1 MKNSSNIHIT
11 FHQRMKG
18 VIMKKILSALLAIM
32 LLSTSIT
39 FTVNASSNEPTTEEL
54 ETIVKIIKPKLDVP
68 EQCSKFSWDYNAK
81 NSYNDASWRL
91 VWETTD
97 DAEVRERVQVNC
109 DTDGNIISYTYR
121 DYNKQYGQIPDF
133 YKDDL
138 EKVSNDFLLKIAPE
152 IYKNI
157 KLNGSYGSG
166 VYSGQYTYNYI
177 RYIDGYMFPENYV
190 TVEVDYN
197 TGKVI
202 SMYSDYDYKLE
213 IQKSDNII
221 SPEKAEEILGTRQ
234 KMVLT
239 YLTKTITD
247 EVTKEKTI
255 KAFLVYKPETN
266 YLAVDAI
273 TGEIYDT
280 KSEWSVND
288 KLQAGGTN
296 FNGSIMMDSAET
308 EAARKEYQLTEEEL
322 AGLSELAGLISKQDA
337 IKAVTENKYLY
348 LNPSLTAVS
357 AYLQKNN
364 NNAKTSTYQN
374 DNGSYIWYISF
385 SNPVIEDKYYSYAYA
400 DAAVNAQTGEL
411 ISFSSNLNDYY
422 YYSNNKLD
430 IPDVKFSEDGART
443 IAEEFLN
450 TYASEKFKNTVKS
463 SYNNENIIYRV
474 EENGQFVE
482 NRYGAHRFGYT
493 RVNEGVKFANN
504 NLSIGVDGVTGKIYS
519 YNCNWWTNVEFESP
533 EGAISPAEALS
544 YLLSENKGYGV
555 VYERNVTYLYTPVT
569 ENSKIDVCL
578 AFVASLMKT
587 LETGGDIDKVIDKYA
602 KSINR
607 EKLIDVI
614 KTNNEDE
621 ILDFV
626 FAHFGITSEEADK
639 TANEYVDT
647 SLFYDKETYARLVYK
662 LYDADSE
669 YVSPF
674 TGKLLTGRGEEYI
687 EESDTFVYSDL
698 DGHWIEKDAML
709 LADIGIGFD
718 GGLFNPDAPITEKE
732 YAYLSQS
739 MSLYLAGSE
748 SEDSITRINAIKSV
762 INSLGYEKVA
772 NIKGIYKTYFRDNEK
787 INEEDV
793 GYIAIASGLGIIKG
807 DGVNIDAYSFLTRAQ
822 AVSLLLNA
830 IRATR

>member
-1 MKNSSNIHIT
+1 
-11 FHQRMKG
+11 
-18 VIMKKILSALLAIM
+18 ILSALLAIM

-39 FTVNASSNEPTTEEL
+39 FTVNASTNEPTTKEL
-54 ETIVKIIKPKLDVP
+54 EAIVKIVKPKLDVP

-81 NSYNDASWRL
+81 NAYNDASWHL
-91 VWETTD
+91 TWETKD
-97 DAEVRERVQVNC
+97 DAEKRERVQVNC
-109 DTDGNIISYTYR
+109 DTKGNIINYTYR

-138 EKVSNDFLLKIAPE
+138 EKVSNDFLFKIAPE
-152 IYKNI
+152 IYNNV
-157 KLNGSYGSG
+157 KLYDSYGSG
-166 VYSGQYTYNYI
+166 VYSGQFTYNYV

-202 SMYSDYDYKLE
+202 SMYSDYDYELE

-221 SPEKAEEILGTRQ
+221 SSEKAEEILGTRQ

-255 KAFLVYKPETN
+255 KAFLVYKPETS
-266 YLAVDAI
+266 YLAVNAI

-288 KLQAGGTN
+288 KLQAGGAI
-296 FNGSIMMDSAET
+296 FNGSIMTDSAES
-308 EAARKEYQLTEEEL
+308 EEARKEYQLTDEEL
-322 AGLSELAGLISKQDA
+322 AGLSELEGLISKQDA
-337 IKAVTENKYLY
+337 IEAVTDNKYLY
-348 LNPSLTAVS
+348 LNPALTAVS

-364 NNAKTSTYQN
+364 NSAKTSTYQN
-374 DNGSYIWYISF
+374 DNGSYVWYISF
-385 SNPVIEDKYYSYAYA
+385 SNPVIDNKYYSYAYA

-411 ISFSSNLNDYY
+411 ISFNSNLNDYY

-430 IPDVKFSEDGART
+430 IPDVKFSEEESLK
-443 IAEEFLN
+443 IAEEFLD
-450 TYASEKFKNTVKS
+450 TYFPEKIKNTVKS
-463 SYNNENIIYRV
+463 SYNNENVIYRS
-474 EENGQFVE
+474 EENGEFIE

-493 RVNEGVKFANN
+493 RVNEGVKFTNN

-533 EGAISPAEALS
+533 EGAISPTEALS

-555 VYERNVTYLYTPVT
+555 VYERNITYLYTPVT

-587 LETGGDIDKVIDKYA
+587 LETGGDIDKIIDKYA
-602 KSINR
+602 KNINR
-607 EKLIDVI
+607 EKLIDII
-614 KTNNEDE
+614 KANNEDE

-647 SLFYDKETYARLVYK
+647 SLFYDKETSARLVYK

-687 EESDTFVYSDL
+687 EESDTFTYSDL
-698 DGHWIEKDAML
+698 EGHWIEKDAML

-718 GGLFNPDAPITEKE
+718 SGVFNPDSPITEME
-732 YAYLSQS
+732 YAQLSQS
-739 MSLYLAGSE
+739 MSFYIPGNENEVTL
-748 SEDSITRINAIKSV
+748 TRIDAIKSV
-762 INSLGYEKVA
+762 INSLGYEKIA
-772 NIKGIYKTYFRDNEK
+772 NIKGIYKTNFLDSEEIK
-787 INEEDV
+787 EEDT

-807 DGVNIDAYSFLTRAQ
+807 DGANINAYSYLTRAQ